1 MQITLTSTGSN
12 YPGIQSDV
20 AVVREKPVAVDLPP
34 SKDSGNSSGSADPKL
49 VQAATDKINQ
59 TMQGLGNNLQFMFDS
74 ETSMN
79 IVRVVDSSTKETIR
93 QFPSEE
99 TLAIAKA
106 LDKLQGLL
114 IRESA

>member
-1 MQITLTSTGSN
+1 MQVSLTNTSGS
-12 YPGIQSDV
+12 YQGIQTDS
-20 AVVREKPVAVDLPP
+20 AVVREKPATVNLPQLKSAETSKGSVDPTAL
-34 SKDSGNSSGSADPKL
+34 S
-49 VQAATDKINQ
+49 AATAKINQ
-59 TMQGLGNNLQFMFDS
+59 TMQDLGNNLQFVVDN

-79 IVRVVDSSTKETIR
+79 IVKVVDRATKETIR

-114 IRESA
+114 IRATA

>member
-1 MQITLTSTGSN
+1 MQISQINTGNS
-12 YPGIQSDV
+12 YPGIQPDV
-20 AVVREKPVAVDLPP
+20 APVRDKPAAVNLPP
-34 SKDSGNSSGSADPKL
+34 MASGSVDPAAL
-49 VQAATDKINQ
+49 RQATDKINQ
-59 TMQGLGNNLQFMFDS
+59 TMQALGNNLQFMVDT

-114 IRESA
+114 IREQA

>member
-1 MQITLTSTGSN
+1 MQITLTSTGN

-20 AVVREKPVAVDLPP
+20 AVVRERPVAVELPVT
-34 SKDSGNSSGSADPKL
+34 KDSGSSSGSVDPKVL
-49 VQAATDKINQ
+49 QAATDKINQ

>member
-1 MQITLTSTGSN
+1 MQISQINTAN
-12 YPGIQSDV
+12 YPGIPSE
-20 AVVREKPVAVDLPP
+20 AAMVRERPVAVDLPSTKGAESVTRP
-34 SKDSGNSSGSADPKL
+34 VDSKAL
-49 VQAATDKINQ
+49 QAATDKINL
-59 TMQGLGNNLQFMFDS
+59 TMQGLGNNLQFVVDTD
-74 ETSMN
+74 TSMN

-114 IRESA
+114 IREKA